1 MKRVLLAWMAGLG
14 LQFTIAPAFAHHAFN
29 AEFDI
34 NKRVK
39 VSGTVTRFEWTNPH
53 AWFYVD
59 VKDDSGKLTK
69 WSFEMGSPTGSFAKA
84 GREMN

>member
-39 VSGTVTRFEWTNPH
+39 VSRDGDKVR
-53 AWFYVD
+53 VD
-59 VKDDSGKLTK
+59 QPACLVLCGRKGRQRQTDEVEALRWGAQRAP
-69 WSFEMGSPTGSFAKA
+69 SPRLDA
-84 GREMN
+84 R